1 MNRFVLRQSLLLL
14 LTATIWGVAFVSQ
27 SVGMDYLGPFTFN
40 GVRSLIGGIALLPC
54 IWFLGRINGKNET
67 EKRDGGESREK
78 FTPSGRKDLAVG
90 GIACGMML
98 FGASSLQQIGIQYT
112 TAGKAGFITAF
123 YIVIVPVLGIFLR
136 KKIGWKVWFAVAV
149 ALAGLYFLCITER
162 FTIGK
167 GDILIFLCALVFSL
181 HILVIDYFSPK
192 VDGVKMSCIQFF
204 VCGIASLPFM
214 FALETPKIGAMIAGW
229 MPLLYA
235 GVLSCGVAYTL
246 QIIGQKNVNPAIASL
261 ILSLESCFSVLAGW
275 LVLGERLSVRESAG
289 CVLMF
294 AAIIL
299 AQLPEKKEV

>member
-1 MNRFVLRQSLLLL
+1 MKTKNAILLVV
-14 LTATIWGVAFVSQ
+14 TAFIWGTAFVAQ

-54 IWFLGRINGKNET
+54 IWLLGRINGKNET

-78 FTPSGRKDLAVG
+78 FAPSGRKDLAVG